1 MTHRSSRVFPV
12 TLNGRGRPRLWRLA
26 VALLLSLGLA
36 LTTSACGT
44 GTNVQ
49 TLNPY
54 TPSNGVNFDAGDVRI
69 RGLLVLSRSKG
80 EGFLVGHIVSAG
92 TDSLQGITG
101 TAMKADGSEGAP
113 LNVALG
119 SPIRLTNGSDIELLT
134 RPIITI
140 RSADL
145 EEGLTVKMVLNFERA
160 GEVSS
165 TVPVLDADA
174 AEYVTASPSPAAAAT
189 PSG

>member
-12 TLNGRGRPRLWRLA
+12 TLIVRGRPRLWRLA
-26 VALLLSLGLA
+26 VAVLLSLGLV
-36 LTTSACGT
+36 LTSAACGK
-44 GTNVQ
+44 NVQ

-54 TPSNGVNFDAGDVRI
+54 TPSNGVNFDAGDVRV
-69 RGLLVLSRSKG
+69 RGLLVLSRAKG
-80 EGFLVGHIVSAG
+80 EGFLVGQIVSAG
-92 TDSLQGITG
+92 TDSLQAITG

-113 LNVALG
+113 LTVALG
-119 SPIRLTNGSDIELLT
+119 SPIQLTNGSDIELLT
-134 RPIITI
+134 RPIITLK
-140 RSADL
+140 SADL
-145 EEGLTVKMVLNFERA
+145 EEGLTVKMVLRFERA

-174 AEYVTASPSPAAAAT
+174 AEYVTASPSAAAT